1 MNEDDPHA
9 LIFWGKTISA
19 HAKKMKAHFL
29 RKRKDKSNEADFQ
42 WSSNQIIMV
51 YINFHSSAIDKFLL
65 ASTLDPSNSFVD
77 INPTSIIDGKVKQ
90 KREKGQVRF
99 PLMELCYEWGLA
111 SLRYGKAL
119 ENQQDAHSAYAQ
131 YDTAAKLFMRI
142 MQEDRRRKWT
152 QKAMN
157 KIVIVFENMAK
168 VKPTSSDVRT
178 YCDLFLVQF
187 SNIAM
192 RGEMKEMS
200 LKPLIAMVLTE
211 NRHIREASAIDVVRH
226 LANFFDSTI
235 AAEAQSQLH
244 HLEEII
250 ARTRD
255 KEIMLKSLPTAA
267 LERLKASGL
276 KREDYI
282 EHIEALVNILNWKG
296 KPPCRLSYN
305 YTKHGDTIDNWKKE
319 DPKKIYAS
327 KQRISKKEKYIIT
340 IF

>member
-1 MNEDDPHA
+1 M
-9 LIFWGKTISA
+9 G
-19 HAKKMKAHFL
+19 
-29 RKRKDKSNEADFQ
+29 
-42 WSSNQIIMV
+42 
-51 YINFHSSAIDKFLL
+51 
-65 ASTLDPSNSFVD
+65 
-77 INPTSIIDGKVKQ
+77 
-90 KREKGQVRF
+90 
-99 PLMELCYEWGLA
+99 
-111 SLRYGKAL
+111 
-119 ENQQDAHSAYAQ
+119 

-276 KREDYI
+276 NREDYI
-282 EHIEALVNILNWKG
+282 IITQNMVIQLIIG
-296 KPPCRLSYN
+296 K
-305 YTKHGDTIDNWKKE
+305 
-319 DPKKIYAS
+319 KKI
-327 KQRISKKEKYIIT
+327 QRRFMHLNKEFLKKKRNVVLMFLLVKEEKKKLL
-340 IF
+340 FLLKFL